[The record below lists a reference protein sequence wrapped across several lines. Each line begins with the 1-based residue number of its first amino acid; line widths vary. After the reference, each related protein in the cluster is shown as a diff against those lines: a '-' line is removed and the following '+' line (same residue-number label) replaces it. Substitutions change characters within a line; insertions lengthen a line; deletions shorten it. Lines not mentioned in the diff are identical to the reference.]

1 MVYGIDNFTYGKLKR
16 SLNNNFFLSDQ
27 LKNNIFIKK
36 ILTEKKIEN
45 VIILSGLVGD
55 PITKKYPKLS
65 KLSNEDYIIKLINSC
80 YKSSSVKRIVFVSTC
95 SNYGIA
101 KNIPTEKSKLKPLSL
116 YAKSKVKIENFL
128 LKKK

>member
-1 MVYGIDNFTYGKLKR
+1 MTKNILILGSSGYIGSVVTKYFLKKKYVVYGIDNFTYGKLKR
-16 SLNNNFFLSDQ
+16 SLNNNFFFYQIS

-65 KLSNEDYIIKLINSC
+65 KLSNEDYITN
-80 YKSSSVKRIVFVSTC
+80 
-95 SNYGIA
+95 
-101 KNIPTEKSKLKPLSL
+101 
-116 YAKSKVKIENFL
+116 
-128 LKKK
+128 